1 LIVLA
6 RNPAFKDAGSGP
18 IEKEGEV
25 QAFIPSGRSQRK
37 VLMRQIGCVCGGANF
52 DKRWSA

>member
-1 LIVLA
+1 LIALA

-25 QAFIPSGRSQRK
+25 QAFIPSGMSQRK

-52 DKRWSA
+52 VKRWSA